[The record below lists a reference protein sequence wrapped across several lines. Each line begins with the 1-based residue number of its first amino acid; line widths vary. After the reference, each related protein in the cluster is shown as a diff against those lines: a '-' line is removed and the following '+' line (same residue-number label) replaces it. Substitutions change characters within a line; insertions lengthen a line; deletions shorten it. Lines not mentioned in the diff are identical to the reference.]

1 MLELGTSGAP
11 LPILVVDI
19 DGLVHET
26 HTIVSSLVLEGVAVL
41 LAELH
46 DLLDDLGSGPRDL
59 DRVGLDVCNVE
70 ALLLYEVLEV
80 YHKERASL
88 RNNIV
93 HVPRVLERIGK
104 LRRSEA
110 VHGVDDDLECKG
122 QGLVIDAFLQEGGQ
136 GPIEQCSG
144 SCIIMVLDRYSGL
157 LDLAETLSVSVSE
170 EVETLD

>member
-1 MLELGTSGAP
+1 MLELGTGGAP

-26 HTIVSSLVLEGVAVL
+26 HTIVSSLMLEGVAVL

-46 DLLDDLGSGPRDL
+46 DLLDDLGSSPRNL
-59 DRVGLDVCNVE
+59 DRVGLDVRNVE
-70 ALLLYEVLEV
+70 ALLLDEVLEV

-88 RNNIV
+88 SNNIV

-104 LRRSEA
+104 LRRSETI
-110 VHGVDDDLECKG
+110 HGVDDDLECEG
-122 QGLVIDAFLQEGGQ
+122 QGLVVDAFLQEGGQ
-136 GPIEQCSG
+136 SPIEQCSG
-144 SCIIMVLDRYSGL
+144 SCIIMVLDGYSGL